1 VKVKVYFNKPDELA
15 AQMEFE
21 HPEPAVSNPPSL
33 ADVEVGGAATIVRVA
48 GARGLSIRLMEM
60 GLLPGTR
67 VEVLRVAPLG
77 DPIEVRVRG
86 FALSI
91 RRDEARGVEVEG
103 LEPAR

>member
-1 VKVKVYFNKPDELA
+1 
-15 AQMEFE
+15 
-21 HPEPAVSNPPSL
+21 
-33 ADVEVGGAATIVRVA
+33 
-48 GARGLSIRLMEM
+48 
-60 GLLPGTR
+60 LPGTR